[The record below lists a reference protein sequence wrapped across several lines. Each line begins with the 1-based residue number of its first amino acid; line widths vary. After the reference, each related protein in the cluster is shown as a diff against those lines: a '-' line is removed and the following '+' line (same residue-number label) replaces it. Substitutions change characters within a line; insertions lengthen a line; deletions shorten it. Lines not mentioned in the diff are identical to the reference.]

1 MRRLAYHPL
10 NEAGGNPMQN
20 LAKGVVSGVPD
31 YCIDIPSEV
40 YHGLR
45 LEFKL
50 PGKTQSANQ
59 KDCMEKLRKMG
70 YAYHLVYSEEEARK
84 ITELYLEKSA
94 AAAILFREFEPAT
107 L

>member
-1 MRRLAYHPL
+1 
-10 NEAGGNPMQN
+10 MQN

-31 YCIDIPSEV
+31 YCIDIPSEG

-59 KDCMEKLRKMG
+59 KDCCEKLRKMG

-84 ITELYLEKSA
+84 ITELYLEKSEA
-94 AAAILFREFEPAT
+94 AALLFREFEPAT